1 MKTIV
6 NLRTVSKLTSPKY
19 EEEKGHQTSNIMQE
33 PQEQITIT
41 NVEDIIGLH
50 NSPDSKEFS
59 DDDT

>member
-19 EEEKGHQTSNIMQE
+19 EEAKGHSTSKIMQE

-50 NSPDSKEFS
+50 NSPDTEEFS

>member
-19 EEEKGHQTSNIMQE
+19 EEAKGHSTSKIMQE

-41 NVEDIIGLH
+41 NVEDIIGLNYSH
-50 NSPDSKEFS
+50 NSEEFS